1 MGAVGF
7 QEADYIWKD
16 GKYVGWHDA
25 NIHLLSTAVQFGT
38 SVFEGIRAYE
48 TAKGPAIFRLDAHI
62 DRLMDSAKVYRML
75 GEGNPIAVVDEGG
88 RFAGSVTPVAV
99 LSELGRV
106 ESISEN
112 LELHRSETEVM

>member
-1 MGAVGF
+1 AVH
-7 QEADYIWKD
+7 I
-16 GKYVGWHDA
+16 
-25 NIHLLSTAVQFGT
+25 
-38 SVFEGIRAYE
+38 
-48 TAKGPAIFRLDAHI
+48 I
-62 DRLMDSAKVYRML
+62 DRNQVPCGLVHKKIAESVVSPQSDTVSALAASTHTVTSETVLAKVYRML